1 MKPVNSVF
9 LKIENI
15 YQDEITF
22 DSGVKILIPTFM
34 DRERYCAST
43 AIVHSVP
50 DNLKLDIKAGD
61 EVVIAY
67 NIIADYSILGESVI
81 YHRSYVID
89 GENVWAADWL
99 DQDNLEHMV
108 MAKKVGEDWQPIGN
122 WCMLEEIEEEEIV
135 STLIIPDIAKKKANN
150 KAKWYNGDL
159 PILKGE
165 VVYFGTGRRQDNP
178 SSLKNIYVLPDSK
191 EYIFINK
198 DYILAQ

>member
-1 MKPVNSVF
+1 MIKPVNSVF

-22 DSGVKILIPTFM
+22 DSGVKILIPTYM

-81 YHRSYVID
+81 YHRCHTID
-89 GENVWAADWL
+89 NEVVWAADWL

-108 MAKKVGEDWQPIGN
+108 MAKKVGEDWQPLGN
-122 WCMLEEIEEEEIV
+122 WCMLEEIEEEQIFYDISMFLSYLYKKVGIKSLAHLGVDLTKMPKSIAEDMFLKYKNLDV
-135 STLIIPDIAKKKANN
+135 LLDIITK
-150 KAKWYNGDL
+150 L
-159 PILKGE
+159 
-165 VVYFGTGRRQDNP
+165 
-178 SSLKNIYVLPDSK
+178 
-191 EYIFINK
+191 
-198 DYILAQ
+198 